1 MSEGELG
8 RIKGDLAVMQR
19 AMGLHLPFG
28 KEMLVF
34 GLLLAVVTIA
44 AVVINLLAENDWLR
58 LAPLAAI
65 MVLGPVVLFL
75 RSRRTANLSPEIT
88 RQVVLSVGIYVIVW
102 GAANGYAVATFL
114 GPSIG
119 AARTVVVYAVNIGL
133 LIAFSLILIRMALR
147 SRERYYC
154 LGLVVSTLLAGML
167 LPVLDQHYSYALAN
181 CFMAVGYLTGV
192 AIQWVQLREAVAN
205 HAAD

>member
-1 MSEGELG
+1 MSEDVLG

-19 AMGLHLPFG
+19 AMGLHLSFG
-28 KEMLVF
+28 KEMLGF
-34 GLLLAVVTIA
+34 GILLTLAAVGA
-44 AVVINLLAENDWLR
+44 AVVSLLVENDWLQV
-58 LAPLAAI
+58 APLAAI
-65 MVLGPVVLFL
+65 MVLGPFWLFL

-88 RQVVLSVGIYVIVW
+88 KQVVLSVCIYVIVW

-114 GPSIG
+114 GPIMG

-167 LPVLDQHYSYALAN
+167 LPIIDPHYSYPLAH
-181 CFMAVGYLTGV
+181 CFMVVGYLTGV
-192 AIQWVQLREAVAN
+192 AIQWVQLREAVSN

>member
-1 MSEGELG
+1 MSENELG
-8 RIKGDLAVMQR
+8 RIKGDLATVRQ
-19 AMGLHLPFG
+19 AMGLHLSFG
-28 KEMLVF
+28 TEMLVF
-34 GLLLAVVTIA
+34 GLLLTVVAVGA
-44 AVVINLLAENDWLR
+44 AVVSVLAEND

-88 RQVVLSVGIYVIVW
+88 KQVILSGFIYGIVW

-114 GPSIG
+114 GPSMG

-133 LIAFSLILIRMALR
+133 LFAFSLILVRMALR

-167 LPVLDQHYSYALAN
+167 LPVFDQHYSYALAN